1 MEETQNTKSRM
12 KREAK
17 RKLMRRGEDKIEM
30 REATLRGIQESKD
43 NQGWDGRK
51 GRGGEKTL
59 GRGRK
64 ERTWKSRRRGEGGR
78 ERKLLDEREKREEL
92 EKEEEGSSTR
102 ERCASLVG
110 R

>member
-30 REATLRGIQESKD
+30 REATLRGIQERKD

-51 GRGGEKTL
+51 GRG
-59 GRGRK
+59 
-64 ERTWKSRRRGEGGR
+64 
-78 ERKLLDEREKREEL
+78 ERKLLGEREKREL
-92 EKEEEGSSTR
+92 GLKN
-102 ERCASLVG
+102 
-110 R
+110 

>member
-1 MEETQNTKSRM
+1 
-12 KREAK
+12 
-17 RKLMRRGEDKIEM
+17 MRRGEDKIEM

-51 GRGGEKTL
+51 GRG
-59 GRGRK
+59 
-64 ERTWKSRRRGEGGR
+64 
-78 ERKLLDEREKREEL
+78 ERKLLGEREKREEL